1 MRGLTSPRKLAIL
14 AECLCG
20 SVCVCAWRS
29 RQEEK
34 LYVSP
39 NNPPKRC
46 QVGVRLQGREGG
58 RVWGTEGGRE
68 RAGNGGR
75 EGESERERSQ
85 PLKNVIH
92 KMQATQTTH
101 PPHTRF
107 SPQAAHPP
115 SLIGLST
122 HTRVFSDAGFFP
134 TFSLPFSGFAPWL

>member
-1 MRGLTSPRKLAIL
+1 MCVRGAAARRKSFTSPLTTPQR
-14 AECLCG
+14 
-20 SVCVCAWRS
+20 
-29 RQEEK
+29 
-34 LYVSP
+34 
-39 NNPPKRC
+39 
-46 QVGVRLQGREGG
+46 GVRWESGYREEREGECGERREGG
-58 RVWGTEGGRE
+58 RERGTEGGRE
-68 RAGNGGR
+68 RA
-75 EGESERERSQ
+75 SERERSQ